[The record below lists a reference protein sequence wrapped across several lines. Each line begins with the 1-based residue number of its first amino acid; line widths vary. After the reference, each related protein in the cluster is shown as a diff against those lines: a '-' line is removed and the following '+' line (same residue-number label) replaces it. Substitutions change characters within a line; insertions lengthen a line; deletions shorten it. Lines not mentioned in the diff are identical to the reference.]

1 MLYSRPGTTSK
12 GYAKT
17 LPYALLQTFCFSPL
31 TCRTWPTSNG
41 LCKRR
46 ATAHAR
52 LPISIVRY
60 LGLQGGVKK
69 MFRAIIK
76 ALLAG
81 RAFKKLSWKFEILFK

>member
-1 MLYSRPGTTSK
+1 
-12 GYAKT
+12 
-17 LPYALLQTFCFSPL
+17 
-31 TCRTWPTSNG
+31 
-41 LCKRR
+41 
-46 ATAHAR
+46 

-81 RAFKKLSWKFEILFK
+81 RAIKKLSWKFEILFK